1 MSRSDNKTK
10 HNGVLWKSNLNF
22 ECLFVH
28 NYDQRLSEKVSG
40 TCKCGIK
47 KTRSSG
53 NETEVKVLFI
63 FAHLMVFVDI
73 SMIIIIIMIIIMIII
88 FIIKNKNEY
97 PWLAAFDLTGV
108 NGTNPGGCAATLVR
122 FNNNS
127 EKGKM

>member
-1 MSRSDNKTK
+1 M
-10 HNGVLWKSNLNF
+10 
-22 ECLFVH
+22 
-28 NYDQRLSEKVSG
+28 SEKVSG

-73 SMIIIIIMIIIMIII
+73 SMIIIVIMIII

-122 FNNNS
+122 FNDNS

>member
-73 SMIIIIIMIIIMIII
+73 SMIIIVIMIII

-108 NGTNPGGCAATLVR
+108 NRTNPRGCAATLVR

-127 EKGKM
+127 EKDKM

>member
-10 HNGVLWKSNLNF
+10 HNRVLWKSNLNF

-40 TCKCGIK
+40 TCKCG
-47 KTRSSG
+47 TRTSG

-73 SMIIIIIMIIIMIII
+73 SMIIIVIMIIIMIKN

-122 FNNNS
+122 LNDNS